1 MRSNYYVQGNAA
13 RQLETA
19 PVQPKRRARQEA
31 EDNKKKRLRQNAARR
46 NRERAMYMG
55 KGYVAFLSVCVALAA
70 LASVTYIQL
79 QSGVSHRMRSIAAL
93 EGQIAD
99 LKADNDA
106 QYKRLTTSV
115 DLNEIK
121 RIAIDELGMQYAG
134 EDQIVY
140 YTIDNSNFMDQ
151 YRDIPTK

>member
-55 KGYVAFLSVCVALAA
+55 KGYVAFLSACVALAA

-134 EDQIVY
+134 EGQIVY

>member
-1 MRSNYYVQGNAA
+1 
-13 RQLETA
+13 
-19 PVQPKRRARQEA
+19 
-31 EDNKKKRLRQNAARR
+31 
-46 NRERAMYMG
+46 MYMG
-55 KGYVAFLSVCVALAA
+55 KGYVAFLSACVALAA

-79 QSGVSHRMRSIAAL
+79 QSSVSHRMRNISAL
-93 EGQIAD
+93 EGQIAE

-106 QYKRLTTSV
+106 QYKSLTTSM

-121 RIAIDELGMQYAG
+121 RIAMDELGMQYAG